1 MQTNHQ
7 HRRTARPTS
16 HENGLDEE
24 PVKKKNDSEVKMRY
38 VDSSENARSS
48 EEKKKEIKTT
58 VFGRGFEGLDDE

>member
-1 MQTNHQ
+1 
-7 HRRTARPTS
+7 
-16 HENGLDEE
+16 
-24 PVKKKNDSEVKMRY
+24 VKKKNDSEVKMRY